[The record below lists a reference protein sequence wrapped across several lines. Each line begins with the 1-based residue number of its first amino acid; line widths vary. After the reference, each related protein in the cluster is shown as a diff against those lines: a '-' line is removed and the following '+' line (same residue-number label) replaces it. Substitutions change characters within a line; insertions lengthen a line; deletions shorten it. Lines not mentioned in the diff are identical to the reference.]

1 MTMFKAI
8 FYLFFIMIFVLF
20 PLVARAEYVELHD
33 LLRDTGSQLEWE
45 PIRSMGRI
53 VKGQEWV
60 VFKVGAPVC
69 ILGQDEALPTDQIIR
84 KEGNIFFPKETALRI
99 QEYLL
104 ASTAKMLLPR
114 VAYILIDPG
123 HGGRDP
129 GAIGKHQ
136 VGGKLHLIKEKDV
149 VLDVS
154 KRLYNYLKVRYPEKK
169 IFLIRDND
177 SFLELE
183 ERTRLANSVSLAKNE
198 AIIFISMHAHASFKK
213 DSKGFEVWYLPPD
226 YKRELIGAREVESN
240 NREILPI
247 LNTMLEVEFSAES
260 VMLAEQILEELET
273 KVGEVTI
280 NRGLKAETWF
290 VVRNSKMP
298 SVLIELGFITNLEE
312 GLLLENEEY
321 LQKLAEGIYN
331 GVSNFIARFENTKG
345 FTE

>member
-1 MTMFKAI
+1 
-8 FYLFFIMIFVLF
+8 
-20 PLVARAEYVELHD
+20 
-33 LLRDTGSQLEWE
+33 
-45 PIRSMGRI
+45 
-53 VKGQEWV
+53 
-60 VFKVGAPVC
+60 
-69 ILGQDEALPTDQIIR
+69 
-84 KEGNIFFPKETALRI
+84 
-99 QEYLL
+99 
-104 ASTAKMLLPR
+104 MLLPR

-198 AIIFISMHAHASFKK
+198 AIIFISMHANASFKK

-298 SVLIELGFITNLEE
+298 SVLIELGFITNPEE